1 MEKIYE
7 TLLCAL
13 LDCGT
18 LDLTMLKDT
27 DSDYLCDAIDRLKD
41 EGAEIS
47 LNGIFN
53 EMFYQAAGEL
63 NDALETRIGDLECFK
78 DAGPLEEGE
87 EEELKALKTLNPED
101 DVTWYVNWM
110 DTHIY
115 ICSDKEEIYRE
126 YLDGPIEEL
135 ERLMGFEFE

>member
-7 TLLCAL
+7 ILLCAL

-18 LDLTMLKDT
+18 FDLSMLKDT
-27 DSDYLCDAIDRLKD
+27 DPDYLCDAIDRLKD

-63 NDALETRIGDLECFK
+63 NDALETRIGDLEAWK
-78 DAGPLEEGE
+78 DADGIDDDELEEMQ
-87 EEELKALKTLNPED
+87 ALRSLNPED
-101 DVTWYVNWM
+101 DVTWYLNWT

-126 YLDGPIEEL
+126 YLGGQVEEL

>member
-18 LDLTMLKDT
+18 LDLSMLKDT
-27 DSDYLCDAIDRLKD
+27 DPYYLCDAIDRLKD

-53 EMFYQAAGEL
+53 EMFYHAAGVL
-63 NDALETRIGDLECFK
+63 NDALETRIGDLEAYK
-78 DAGPLEEGE
+78 DADSIDDDELEE
-87 EEELKALKTLNPED
+87 LQALRTINPED
-101 DVTWYVNWM
+101 DVTWYLNCL

-115 ICSDKEEIYRE
+115 ICSDKEEIYCE
-126 YLDGPIEEL
+126 YLGGQVEEL